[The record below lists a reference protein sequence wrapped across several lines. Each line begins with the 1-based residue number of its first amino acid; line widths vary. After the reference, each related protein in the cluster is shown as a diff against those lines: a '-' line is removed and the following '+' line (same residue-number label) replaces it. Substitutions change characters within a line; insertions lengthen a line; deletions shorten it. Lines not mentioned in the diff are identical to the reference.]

1 MTRTVSP
8 FLAIGEF
15 FSSSSAEYFSNVGC
29 SRQIFG
35 RTQERRSREI
45 KLFARV
51 TITWPKPVTTHD
63 KSLAHRVIPMYIIDI
78 KALYICLLFCFLLS
92 YRDSE
97 TDGDSYVRKSAKGLT
112 ILRTQSEYLSYC
124 CSRIASPR
132 LKWHMS
138 SKQTKKRR
146 RPVEQSTPLLLFP
159 QFPFPSDRV
168 RNIAVELAC

>member
-1 MTRTVSP
+1 
-8 FLAIGEF
+8 
-15 FSSSSAEYFSNVGC
+15 
-29 SRQIFG
+29 
-35 RTQERRSREI
+35 
-45 KLFARV
+45 
-51 TITWPKPVTTHD
+51 
-63 KSLAHRVIPMYIIDI
+63 MYIIDI

-146 RPVEQSTPLLLFP
+146 RTVEQSTPLLLFP
-159 QFPFPSDRV
+159 QFPFPSERV
-168 RNIAVELAC
+168 RNIAVELACYIASSPGRSGRAVFSHRILYSAVKRVNSCYVSFMHRFSQRS

>member
-112 ILRTQSEYLSYC
+112 ILRTRANIYHIVVPASRNFVWNGTCRANKPKKEEPLSKALLC
-124 CSRIASPR
+124 CFFLNFHFLATGFETS
-132 LKWHMS
+132 LS
-138 SKQTKKRR
+138 S
-146 RPVEQSTPLLLFP
+146 
-159 QFPFPSDRV
+159 
-168 RNIAVELAC
+168 